1 MKEDLKEQSNNIAEE
16 REMNLQ
22 ELLLKIRDFYLE
34 MRRNWKIVLLCVSLA
49 SGALLLNAFLTPKRY
64 PAQLTFMVREDS
76 KSGLG
81 GVASLLGQF
90 GFGGGGGGEFNLD
103 KIAELA
109 RSRHIVQAAIFD
121 SATIRG
127 KNDFLANHIIDLHN
141 LRKKWRED
149 TLLQDFHFTHGD
161 KERFNRREN
170 MALIALHQKMVTDKD
185 AFVTSGYSKQTSIL
199 NLKVAAQNEELSIAL
214 TDAVYRHLSQFYIEQ
229 STAQSR
235 QTVRNLEERTDS
247 IRAILTASER
257 TYARTEDRTLGLLLR
272 EDKVP
277 QKRLSTDIQILNLM
291 YAEAIKNLETASFLL
306 KNTTPVFME
315 IDKPLAPIKPV
326 GASKK
331 VALALGIGLGF
342 LVAALWIFIRKF
354 IRSNLAAH
362 NPA

>member
-1 MKEDLKEQSNNIAEE
+1 MKEDLEKQNNNTAEE
-16 REMNLQ
+16 QEMTLQ
-22 ELLLKIRDFYLE
+22 ELFLKIKGFYLE
-34 MRRNWKIVLLCVSLA
+34 MRHNWRIVLLCVSLA
-49 SGALLLNAFLTPKRY
+49 SGGLLLNAFFTPKRY

-76 KSGLG
+76 KGGMS

-103 KIAELA
+103 KITELA

-121 SATIRG
+121 SAAIRG
-127 KNDFLANHIIDLHN
+127 KNDFLANQIIDLHN
-141 LRKKWRED
+141 LRKKWEKD
-149 TLLQDFHFTHGD
+149 TLLDDFRFTHSD
-161 KERFNRREN
+161 RERFTRREN
-170 MALIALHQKMVTDKD
+170 RALIALHQKMVTDKD
-185 AFVTSGYSKQTSIL
+185 AFVTASYSKQTSIL
-199 NLKVAAQNEELSIAL
+199 NLKVAAENEELSIAL
-214 TDAVYRHLSQFYIEQ
+214 TEAIYRHLSQFYIEQ

-235 QTVRNLEERTDS
+235 QTVRNLEARTDS
-247 IRAILTASER
+247 IRAVLTSSER
-257 TYARTEDRTLGLLLR
+257 SFARTEDRTLGLLLR

-277 QKRLSTDIQILNLM
+277 QKRLGTDIQILNLM

-331 VALALGIGLGF
+331 VALALGIGLG
-342 LVAALWIFIRKF
+342 LVVAALWIFTRKLIRG
-354 IRSNLAAH
+354 NLAAQ